1 MLNAAVQSLTVKYF
15 FLSVKRQV
23 YTYSVLEYVYA
34 VYSMLEGKKNIDLL
48 YLIVIEKGNEWSP

>member
-34 VYSMLEGKKNIDLL
+34 VYSMLEEKKNIDLL

>member
-23 YTYSVLEYVYA
+23 YTYSMLEYAYA
-34 VYSMLEGKKNIDLL
+34 VYSMLEEKKNIDLL
-48 YLIVIEKGNEWSP
+48 YLIVIEKGNE

>member
-23 YTYSVLEYVYA
+23 TYSKSEYVYA
-34 VYSMLEGKKNIDLL
+34 VYSMLEEEKNIDLL
-48 YLIVIEKGNEWSP
+48 YLIVIEKGNE

>member
-23 YTYSVLEYVYA
+23 TYSMLEYVYA
-34 VYSMLEGKKNIDLL
+34 VYSMLEEKKNIDLF
-48 YLIVIEKGNEWSP
+48 YLIVIEKGN

>member
-23 YTYSVLEYVYA
+23 YTYSKLEYVYA
-34 VYSMLEGKKNIDLL
+34 VYSMLEEKKNIDLL